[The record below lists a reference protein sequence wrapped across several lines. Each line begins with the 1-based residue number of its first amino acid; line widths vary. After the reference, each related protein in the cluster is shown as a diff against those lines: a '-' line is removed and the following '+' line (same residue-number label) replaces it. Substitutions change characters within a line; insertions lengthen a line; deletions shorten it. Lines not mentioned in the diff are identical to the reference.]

1 VLDAALVRSLL
12 EQAMELH
19 LLRTGLNVSGGEMVA
34 AGSPLLEVLEIAAR
48 LGLPVR
54 ANTNA
59 WWDLQQGIRLV
70 EPVIADNEAPVALL
84 QRSGLGRLTLSLDDD
99 DRYEQ

>member
-1 VLDAALVRSLL
+1 
-12 EQAMELH
+12 
-19 LLRTGLNVSGGEMVA
+19 
-34 AGSPLLEVLEIAAR
+34 
-48 LGLPVR
+48 
-54 ANTNA
+54 
-59 WWDLQQGIRLV
+59 V